1 MNVTNVRVDKYFPKK
16 AKGVCAEMTIIL
28 DGSFAVHRVTVL
40 NGDKGLYV
48 GFPSM
53 GDVVI
58 RNGKKRY
65 CDIAHPLNNFLS
77 EEIKSQVLLA
87 YERYRL
93 GLTE

>member
-1 MNVTNVRVDKYFPKK
+1 MNVTNVRVDRYFPKK
-16 AKGVCAEMTIIL
+16 GKGVCAEVTVIL

-65 CDIAHPLNNFLS
+65 SDIVHPLNNSLS

-87 YERYRL
+87 YEKYKL
-93 GLTE
+93 DLTQ